1 MRLKVVEES
10 LKPAVNG
17 TPRRT
22 EEVRSASATR
32 RPTSGSEEAS
42 KLLANGS
49 RRQRSAVTQLRAS
62 MASQTLLRASN
73 GRLTSKSFDGGRS
86 LDAGTTRMKAFSNG
100 FEELRTGR
108 KMPVA
113 PEPSPEPLFTAQKKS
128 EVGVLKPDAAVD
140 KPQIETP
147 KSEVTAPKSANG
159 DAGSPAS
166 MEDPVSGVLYDLLQ
180 KEVVN
185 LRKASHEKDQSLKD
199 KDDAIE
205 VRFDQRVHFEHP
217 LINTSWLFDLLPAM
231 ISLLMF
237 FMHYFK
243 TGSSFI
249 TSESLPC
256 SLVSLG
262 GRNHPCLSHTS
273 AFPESVH
280 PCYHQSYADA
290 IEES

>member
-1 MRLKVVEES
+1 MRLKVLEES
-10 LKPAVNG
+10 LKPVANG

-22 EEVRSASATR
+22 EEVRSSSATR

-62 MASQTLLRASN
+62 MASQTLLRATN

-108 KMPVA
+108 RMPVA
-113 PEPSPEPLFTAQKKS
+113 VEPNPEPLFTAKKKS
-128 EVGVLKPDAAVD
+128 EVGVVKPDSAVD
-140 KPQIETP
+140 KSENGTV
-147 KSEVTAPKSANG
+147 KSEVEVKSQNG
-159 DAGSPAS
+159 GTKLDAGSATS
-166 MEDPVSGVLYDLLQ
+166 VEDPVSGVLYDLLQ

-205 VRFDQRVHFEHP
+205 VRFGQTISHQIMHI
-217 LINTSWLFDLLPAM
+217 LWLFDL
-231 ISLLMF
+231 
-237 FMHYFK
+237 
-243 TGSSFI
+243 
-249 TSESLPC
+249 
-256 SLVSLG
+256 
-262 GRNHPCLSHTS
+262 
-273 AFPESVH
+273 
-280 PCYHQSYADA
+280 
-290 IEES
+290 

>member
-1 MRLKVVEES
+1 MFCNFLYLCSFKLNILFGYVQEKFQMRLKVLEES
-10 LKPAVNG
+10 LKPVANG

-32 RPTSGSEEAS
+32 RPSSGSEEAS

-62 MASQTLLRASN
+62 MASQTLLRATN

-108 KMPVA
+108 RMPVA
-113 PEPSPEPLFTAQKKS
+113 AEPNPEPLFTAQKKS
-128 EVGVLKPDAAVD
+128 EVGVVKPDLAVD
-140 KPQIETP
+140 NSQTGIP
-147 KSEVTAPKSANG
+147 KSEVEEAKSANG
-159 DAGSPAS
+159 GTKLDAGSATAV
-166 MEDPVSGVLYDLLQ
+166 EDPVSGVLYDLLQ

-205 VRFDQRVHFEHP
+205 VRFGRIIYHQIRRI
-217 LINTSWLFDLLPAM
+217 LWFDL
-231 ISLLMF
+231 
-237 FMHYFK
+237 
-243 TGSSFI
+243 
-249 TSESLPC
+249 
-256 SLVSLG
+256 
-262 GRNHPCLSHTS
+262 
-273 AFPESVH
+273 
-280 PCYHQSYADA
+280 
-290 IEES
+290 